1 MTQANIF
8 DDYFPNGGRIIKIG
22 FINFYFINCRLNK
35 H

>member
-1 MTQANIF
+1 MTQANSL

-22 FINFYFINCRLNK
+22 FINFYFNCRSKK